1 MYVHTKTHPLKLI
14 AILFIIAHT
23 WKQQRSPSVGEWTGQ
38 QWYSHTVGYYSL
50 LWVCFYNLTIFF
62 LRNPQNFIFLFLYFL
77 QTNGKAAWKLHAQLT
92 VSNPVDC
99 SPPGSS
105 VHGFSQAR
113 ILEQVAIYFSR
124 GSSWSR
130 DQTCVS
136 RISRIDRRFFTTV
149 SPGKPSLEVSY
160 LNNQFADVVV
170 RPLEGERMS
179 LKLCNQWTR
188 SLGSGDQHSHCYPSL
203 CFPEGRCTL
212 ASHYSE
218 CGPWVSSTSLA
229 RKAKS

>member
-1 MYVHTKTHPLKLI
+1 MTNSSPLLSHFCVCVCVFWSPMG
-14 AILFIIAHT
+14 FIEFTEHM
-23 WKQQRSPSVGEWTGQ
+23 QF
-38 QWYSHTVGYYSL
+38 SL
-50 LWVCFYNLTIFF
+50 LTLLLLLFSRVWPFCE
-62 LRNPQNFIFLFLYFL
+62 LR
-77 QTNGKAAWKLHAQLT
+77 
-92 VSNPVDC
+92 DC
-99 SPPGSS
+99 SSSGSS

-188 SLGSGDQHSHCYPSL
+188 SLGSGDQDSHCYPSL
-203 CFPEGRCTL
+203 CFPEGGCTL